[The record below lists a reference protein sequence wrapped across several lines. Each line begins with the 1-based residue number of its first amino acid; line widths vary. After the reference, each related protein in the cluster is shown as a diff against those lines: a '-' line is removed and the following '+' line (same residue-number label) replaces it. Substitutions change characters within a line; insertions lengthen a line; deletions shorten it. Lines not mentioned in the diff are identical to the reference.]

1 MNHSTLFIDES
12 GKSSLAVKMDEPFI
26 LTGVILDDSEIATIE
41 GFFRYIKLKLGV
53 PIDKPFHSYDLF
65 ESEIS
70 KITTSKA
77 KKLVRSLAEYLS
89 LIPIKVMIVSIDKDL
104 FKRALGVKDLSDF
117 VYIIL

>member
-26 LTGVILDDSEIATIE
+26 LTGVILDDSKIATIE
-41 GFFRYIKLKLGV
+41 GFFRYIKRKLGV

-77 KKLVRSLAEYLS
+77 KKTCSQSCRVFITNTDQGYDS
-89 LIPIKVMIVSIDKDL
+89 VN
-104 FKRALGVKDLSDF
+104 
-117 VYIIL
+117 